1 MMLEQRIKEA
11 NGRLKN
17 SYCGLK
23 IEKIGGR
30 LYLRG
35 TLPPK
40 SPSGSNKPYRQRI
53 SAANAN
59 QEGIKIAERLAKRIS
74 VQIDAKTFDW
84 ADYQEETDPD
94 QSNVK
99 TLSNW
104 INEFENDYFLRKERT
119 FKTQTTWRVEY
130 RGVFKFLPLEHELT
144 IENLKSTIINHSKP
158 DTRTRKRFCQTLN
171 LLAKF
176 AGLNCDFS
184 SLVGNYSYS
193 SREPRNLPTDK
204 QIQDF
209 YYQIGNHSWQW
220 IYGMIATYGLR
231 NHEVF
236 FIDLNSLTS
245 PEHSIKVTQGKTGS
259 RKVWPLHPEWVV
271 TFNLTKPQCPNI
283 NLNRPNTAIGN
294 VVTRHFRRNER
305 MPFKVY
311 DLRHAW
317 AVRSLE
323 YGIDISLAAKQMG
336 HSLQVHSSLYHSWI
350 NDQAHQRAFELAIN
364 KSDRPLPPD

>member
-1 MMLEQRIKEA
+1 MIDQRIKEA

-17 SYCGLK
+17 NYCGLK
-23 IEKIGGR
+23 IEQLGGR
-30 LYLRG
+30 LFLRG

-40 SPSGSNKPYRQRI
+40 PYSDKDKPYQQRI
-53 SAANAN
+53 SAAKAN
-59 QEGIKIAERLAKRIS
+59 PEGVKLAERLAKKIS
-74 VQIDAKTFDW
+74 VQLDAKTFDW
-84 ADYQEETDPD
+84 ADYHEESSLIT
-94 QSNVK
+94 SIK
-99 TLSNW
+99 TIGDW
-104 INEFENDYFLRKERT
+104 VGEFEKDYFLRRQRT
-119 FKTQTTWRVEY
+119 FKTETTWRVEY
-130 RGVFKFLPLEHELT
+130 RAVFKFLPLEDELT
-144 IENLKSTIINHSKP
+144 TDNLKSTIINRSNP

-184 SLVGNYSYS
+184 SLVGNYNYN
-193 SREPRNLPTDK
+193 SRKPRDLPTDK

-209 YYQIGNHSWQW
+209 YYQIGNNSWQW

-245 PEHSIKVTQGKTGS
+245 SDHSIKITQGKTGS

-271 TFNLTKPQCPNI
+271 AFDLINPKCPSI

-294 VVTRHFRRNER
+294 AVTRHFRRDEG
-305 MPFKVY
+305 MPFNVY

-336 HSLQVHSSLYHSWI
+336 HGLQVHSNLYHSWI
-350 NDQAHQRAFELAIN
+350 NEKAHQRAFDLAIN
-364 KSDRPLPPD
+364 KRDRPLPP

>member
-1 MMLEQRIKEA
+1 MIEQRIKEA

-17 SYCGLK
+17 NYCGLR
-23 IEKIGGR
+23 IEQIGGR

-40 SPSGSNKPYRQRI
+40 PLSGKNKPHRQRI

-59 QEGIKIAERLAKRIS
+59 QDGVKIAERLAKKIS
-74 VQIDAKTFDW
+74 VQMDAKTFDW
-84 ADYQEETDPD
+84 ADYKEEQELEI
-94 QSNVK
+94 NIK
-99 TLSNW
+99 NIKNW
-104 INEFENDYFLRKERT
+104 VNEFEQDYFSRKERT
-119 FKTQTTWRVEY
+119 FKTETTWRVEY
-130 RGVFKFLPLEHELT
+130 RAVFKFLPLEDELT
-144 IENLKSTIINHSKP
+144 IENLKSTIINYSKP
-158 DTRTRKRFCQTLN
+158 DTRIRKRFCQSLN
-171 LLAKF
+171 LLSKF

-184 SLVGNYSYS
+184 NLVGNYNYS

-209 YYQIGNHSWQW
+209 YYQIGSDPWQW

-231 NHEVF
+231 NHEAF
-236 FIDLNSLTS
+236 FIELNSLKN
-245 PEHSIKVTQGKTGS
+245 PDHSIKITQGKTGS

-271 TFNLTKPQCPNI
+271 TFNLTSPKVPGI

-294 VVTRHFRRNER
+294 VVTRHLRRNEN

-336 HSLQVHSSLYHSWI
+336 HGLQVHSNLYHSWI
-350 NDQAHQRAFELAIN
+350 NEQAHQRAFELAIN
-364 KSDRPLPPD
+364 KSDRPLPPLL

>member
-1 MMLEQRIKEA
+1 MIDQRIKEA

-17 SYCGLK
+17 NYCGLT

-30 LYLRG
+30 LFLRG

-40 SPSGSNKPYRQRI
+40 PLSGKDKPYRQRI

-59 QEGIKIAERLAKRIS
+59 TEGVKIAEKLAKKIS

-84 ADYQEETDPD
+84 ADYQDEVEPEIIAKSLKDW
-94 QSNVK
+94 
-99 TLSNW
+99 L
-104 INEFENDYFLRKERT
+104 NEFENDYFLRKQRT
-119 FKTQTTWRVEY
+119 FKTETTWRVEY
-130 RGVFKFLPLEHELT
+130 RAVFKFLPPEQELT
-144 IENLKSTIINHSKP
+144 INNLKSTIVNCSKP
-158 DTRTRKRFCQTLN
+158 DTRTRKRFCQTLS

-176 AGLNCDFS
+176 AGLSCDFS
-184 SLVGNYSYS
+184 HLVGNYGSN
-193 SREPRNLPTDK
+193 SRNVRELPTDK

-209 YYQIGNHSWQW
+209 YYQIGNESWRW
-220 IYGMIATYGLR
+220 VYGMIATYGLR

-236 FIDLNSLTS
+236 FIDLNSVRS
-245 PEHSIKVTQGKTGS
+245 PDRSIKITQGKTGS
-259 RKVWPLHPEWVV
+259 RKVWPLHPEWVT
-271 TFNLTKPQCPNI
+271 TFELTSPQCPII
-283 NLNRPNTAIGN
+283 NLNRPNRVIGN
-294 VVTRHFRRNER
+294 TVTRHFRRDEK

-350 NDQAHQRAFELAIN
+350 NEQAHQRAFETAIN
-364 KSDRPLPPD
+364 KSDRPLPPV